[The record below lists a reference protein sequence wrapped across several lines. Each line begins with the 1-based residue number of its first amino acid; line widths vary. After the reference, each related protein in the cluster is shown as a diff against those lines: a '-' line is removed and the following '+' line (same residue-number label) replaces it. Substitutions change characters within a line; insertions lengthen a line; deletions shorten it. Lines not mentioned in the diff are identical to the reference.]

1 MPNVPGPWGATTT
14 EAIRDGRLTLLHA
27 PLSFQAGRMGLA
39 SWHSGVFFCS
49 LVERAL
55 PVDTS
60 VKFLCNLFKERWL
73 GLMEAA
79 VVRVVQ

>member
-1 MPNVPGPWGATTT
+1 
-14 EAIRDGRLTLLHA
+14 
-27 PLSFQAGRMGLA
+27 MGLA